1 MTEVDFSK
9 QEHMVFK
16 ILTRSL
22 EARNDDYVL
31 MAEVITEYYPQ
42 VAGIPFQEALR
53 EHERYGVPSFES
65 FTRVRR
71 KIQARIPALAGDR
84 KRKQRAE
91 MEQQFREY
99 AREGLFR

>member
-31 MAEVITEYYPQ
+31 MAEIIAEYYPQ
-42 VAGIPFQEALR
+42 VAELPFQTALR
-53 EHERYGVPSFES
+53 EHEKYGVPSFES

-71 KIQARIPALAGDR
+71 KIQASIPALRGNR
-84 KRKQRAE
+84 KKKQRAE
-91 MEQQFREY
+91 MEQQFRGY
-99 AREGLFR
+99 AREGLFS